1 MFERKQ
7 AASLRDT
14 VNHRQGR
21 GGILLVGLLVMF
33 VGVAACDSDSR
44 SQPYER
50 VAKSGAKAKQEWRH
64 YLGDKQYSHASP
76 LSQVNRSNV
85 RDLVEVWRYDAGGA
99 ADDGSTQMQCSP
111 LVVRGIL
118 YCTSPLLHVF
128 ALDASTG
135 EELWRF
141 DPSRGLGLLPN
152 PNRGLTYWE
161 KNADGSGD
169 KRILYTAG
177 SYLYALDARTGEPIS
192 DFGDGGKVDLHV
204 GLPDQFSDTA
214 VIATTPGEYF

>member
-1 MFERKQ
+1 MFEKKQ
-7 AASLRDT
+7 SASLRDT
-14 VNHRQGR
+14 VNRRQGR
-21 GGILLVGLLVMF
+21 GATSLLGVLVLV
-33 VGVAACDSDSR
+33 VGVAACDSDSG
-44 SQPYER
+44 SKPYER
-50 VAKSGAKAKQEWRH
+50 VAKDGAKAKQEWRH

-76 LSQVNRSNV
+76 LAQVNRSNV
-85 RDLVEVWRYDAGGA
+85 RDLVEVWRYDARGA

-141 DPSRGLGLLPN
+141 DPSRSLGLLPN

-161 KNADGSGD
+161 KNTDGSGD

-177 SYLYALDARTGEPIS
+177 SYLYALDARTGSPIS
-192 DFGDGGKVDLHV
+192 DFLHRW
-204 GLPDQFSDTA
+204 LRQLETRMM
-214 VIATTPGEYF
+214 

>member
-1 MFERKQ
+1 MFETKQ

-14 VNHRQGR
+14 VNRRQGR
-21 GGILLVGLLVMF
+21 GVNLLLGLLVLA
-33 VGVAACDSDSR
+33 VGVAACDSDRGSK
-44 SQPYER
+44 PYER
-50 VAKSGAKAKQEWRH
+50 VAKDAAKATQEWRH
-64 YLGDKQYSHASP
+64 YLGDKHYSHASP

-141 DPSRGLGLLPN
+141 DPSHGLGLLPN

-161 KNADGSGD
+161 KNSGGHED

-177 SYLYALDARTGEPIS
+177 SYLYALDARTGA
-192 DFGDGGKVDLHV
+192 G
-204 GLPDQFSDTA
+204 
-214 VIATTPGEYF
+214 